1 MAHKRTK
8 KGEEKMTK
16 NKLSEK
22 EYNKLKEECK
32 RLKILFP
39 LPKSYEYYLELIDY
53 VDLSRG
59 YY

>member
-1 MAHKRTK
+1 
-8 KGEEKMTK
+8 MTK